1 MILVSLYHLGPRD
14 LTSDGV
20 KVNCNSDFMDVSLS
34 RLVYPWLDPGL
45 LRISLIQST
54 CTAYTITD
62 LEVTIQA
69 PLGRCGSKTN
79 LQNKYT
85 LRSRNTVI
93 TQPRRPE
100 GVLITYLPEIH
111 FPFTCDYEI
120 THAQGKTSLKPIG
133 EDKFSD
139 SILAKKT
146 NLQFDKFETL
156 VVYQFQ
162 TDSGKSGLK

>member
-1 MILVSLYHLGPRD
+1 MLIVNRNHLFLHRIIILVSLYPLGPRD

-20 KVNCNSDFMDVSLS
+20 KVNCKSDFMDVSLS

-62 LEVTIQA
+62 LEVRIQA
-69 PLGRCGSKTN
+69 PLSRCGSKTN
-79 LQNKYT
+79 LKNKYT

-133 EDKFSD
+133 KDKFSG
-139 SILAKKT
+139 SIIAKK
-146 NLQFDKFETL
+146 N
-156 VVYQFQ
+156 
-162 TDSGKSGLK
+162 

>member
-62 LEVTIQA
+62 LEVRIQA

-100 GVLITYLPEIH
+100 RVLITYLPEIH

-139 SILAKKT
+139 SIIAKKT
-146 NLQFDKFETL
+146 NLQFDKF
-156 VVYQFQ
+156 
-162 TDSGKSGLK
+162 